1 MLRSSDALVFDLA
14 KPMPEPDH
22 ADIPKDDDNA
32 DDTYTGD
39 GVVAPAN
46 SDEKDIDD
54 FFHN

>member
-39 GVVAPAN
+39 GVVALAN